1 MTRREMTAEVVAA
14 AGQAAA
20 AKTRPRRDLRPWRR
34 AIIGGVIVAIIAF
47 TAIFAP
53 LLAPFDPNADDLLNQ
68 LQPPVWAGGSWEH
81 PLGTDN
87 LGRDTLSRLIYGSRV
102 AMIVAIAAASGALI
116 LGTALA
122 LVAGYFGGLIDW
134 IVSRLVEL
142 WLCFPPVVLSLILI
156 VGFGVGLRN
165 VILAIILVD
174 WTRFCRVVRSEVL
187 VVRRNDYID
196 AARLSGFTHWRT
208 IRREVLPAVAPIIL
222 TILSLEMGIAV
233 IVEAILSF
241 VGMSVEST
249 IPAWGVMIADARK
262 DMYQSVWGLVLPI
275 LAIIFTVLGFNLLG
289 DGLRRALDPK
299 LRQRA
304 VH

>member
-1 MTRREMTAEVVAA
+1 MSERQVSEREMRAA
-14 AGQAAA
+14 AP
-20 AKTRPRRDLRPWRR
+20 AKMRGSLRPWTR
-34 AIIGGVIVAIIAF
+34 AIIGGSIVAVIAF
-47 TAIFAP
+47 AALAAP
-53 LLAPFDPNADDLLNQ
+53 WLAPHDPNEQDLLAQFL
-68 LQPPVWAGGSWEH
+68 PPAWAKNGVPEH

-102 AMIVAIAAASGALI
+102 AMIVAVAAASGALV
-116 LGTALA
+116 LGTVLA
-122 LVAGYFGGLIDW
+122 LLAGYFGGWVDW
-134 IVSRLVEL
+134 FVSRLVEL

-156 VGFGVGLRN
+156 VGFGVGLGN

-187 VVRRNDYID
+187 VVRRQDYID
-196 AARLSGFTHWRT
+196 AARLSGFSHLRT
-208 IRREVLPAVAPIIL
+208 LRREVLPAVAPLVI
-222 TILSLEMGIAV
+222 TVLSLEMGIAV

-262 DMYQSVWGLVLPI
+262 DIYQAVWGMVLPI
-275 LAIIFTVLGFNLLG
+275 LAITITVLGFNLLG
-289 DGLRRALDPK
+289 DGLRRVLDPK

-304 VH
+304 IV

>member
-1 MTRREMTAEVVAA
+1 MSGHEASAPVVAA
-14 AGQAAA
+14 ASAPA
-20 AKTRPRRDLRPWRR
+20 RRRGRLGPWTR
-34 AIIGGVIVAIIAF
+34 AIVGGTIVAFVAV
-47 TAIFAP
+47 TALAAP
-53 LLAPFDPNADDLLNQ
+53 WLAPHDPNDQDLLALL
-68 LQPPVWAGGSWEH
+68 LPPAWAEKGVPEH

-102 AMIVAIAAASGALI
+102 AMIVAIAAASGALV

-122 LVAGYFGGLIDW
+122 LVAGYFGGWVDW
-134 IVSRLVEL
+134 VVSRLVEL

-156 VGFGVGLRN
+156 VGFGVGLGN

-187 VVRRNDYID
+187 VVRRQDYID
-196 AARLSGFTHWRT
+196 AARLAGFSHWRT
-208 IRREVLPAVAPIIL
+208 LRREVLPAVAPLVI
-222 TILSLEMGIAV
+222 TVLSLEMGIAV

-262 DMYQSVWGLVLPI
+262 DIYQAVWGMVLPI
-275 LAIIFTVLGFNLLG
+275 LAITVTVLGFNLLG

-304 VH
+304 IQ

>member
-1 MTRREMTAEVVAA
+1 MSRRELA
-14 AGQAAA
+14 AGELGAVPA
-20 AKTRPRRDLRPWRR
+20 PRRQASLRPWRR
-34 AIIGGVIVAIIAF
+34 AIVGGAIVAVIAL
-47 TAIFAP
+47 AALLAP
-53 LLAPFDPNADDLLNQ
+53 LLAPYDPNEQDLLSQ
-68 LQPPVWAGGSWEH
+68 LLPPVWAGGNWEH

-102 AMIVAIAAASGALI
+102 AMIVAVAAAFGALV

-122 LVAGYFGGLIDW
+122 IVAGYFGGVVDW
-134 IVSRLVEL
+134 LVSRLVEL

-174 WTRFCRVVRSEVL
+174 WTRFCRVVRAEVL
-187 VVRRNDYID
+187 IVRRNDYID
-196 AARLSGFTHWRT
+196 AARLAGFSHWRT
-208 IRREVLPAVAPIIL
+208 IRREVLPAVTPLIL

-262 DMYQSVWGLVLPI
+262 DMYQAVWGLVLPI
-275 LAIIFTVLGFNLLG
+275 LAIIVTVLGFNLLG

-299 LRQRA
+299 LRQR
-304 VH
+304 VIQ

>member
-1 MTRREMTAEVVAA
+1 MSGSEAA
-14 AGQAAA
+14 AGQAGAVPA
-20 AKTRPRRDLRPWRR
+20 PRRRASLRPWRR
-34 AIIGGVIVAIIAF
+34 AIIGGVIVAVIVFA
-47 TAIFAP
+47 AIFAP
-53 LLAPFDPNADDLLNQ
+53 LLAPYDPNLPDFLAQ
-68 LQPPVWAGGSWEH
+68 LAPPVWAGGTWEH

-87 LGRDTLSRLIYGSRV
+87 LGQDTLSRLIYGSRV
-102 AMIVAIAAASGALI
+102 AIIVAVAAASGALI

-122 LVAGYFGGLIDW
+122 VVAGYFGGVVDW
-134 IVSRLVEL
+134 IISRLVEL

-174 WTRFCRVVRSEVL
+174 WTRFCRVVRAEVL
-187 VVRRNDYID
+187 IVRRNDYID
-196 AARLSGFTHWRT
+196 AARLAGFSHWRT
-208 IRREVLPAVAPIIL
+208 IRREVLPAVTPLIL

-262 DMYQSVWGLVLPI
+262 HMYQSVWGLVLPI
-275 LAIIFTVLGFNLLG
+275 LAIIVTVLGFNLLG

-299 LRQRA
+299 LRQR
-304 VH
+304 VIQ

>member
-1 MTRREMTAEVVAA
+1 MSRRELTAGAV
-14 AGQAAA
+14 GAA
-20 AKTRPRRDLRPWRR
+20 AKERRKWNLRPWRR
-34 AIIGGVIVAIIAF
+34 AIVGGVIIAIVALA
-47 TAIFAP
+47 AIFAP
-53 LLAPFDPNADDLLNQ
+53 VLAPYDPNETDLLAQ

-102 AMIVAIAAASGALI
+102 AMIVAVAAALGALV

-134 IVSRLVEL
+134 FVSRLVEL

-187 VVRRNDYID
+187 IVRRHDYID
-196 AARLSGFTHWRT
+196 AARLAGFTHWRT
-208 IRREVLPAVAPIIL
+208 IRREVLPAVAPLVL

-262 DMYQSVWGLVLPI
+262 EMYQAVWGLVLPI
-275 LAIIFTVLGFNLLG
+275 LAIIITVLGFNLLG

-304 VH
+304 IH

>member
-1 MTRREMTAEVVAA
+1 
-14 AGQAAA
+14 
-20 AKTRPRRDLRPWRR
+20 
-34 AIIGGVIVAIIAF
+34 
-47 TAIFAP
+47 
-53 LLAPFDPNADDLLNQ
+53 
-68 LQPPVWAGGSWEH
+68 
-81 PLGTDN
+81 
-87 LGRDTLSRLIYGSRV
+87 
-102 AMIVAIAAASGALI
+102 MIVAVAAASGALV

-122 LVAGYFGGLIDW
+122 IVAGYFGGIVDW

-174 WTRFCRVVRSEVL
+174 WTRFCRVVRAEVL

-196 AARLSGFTHWRT
+196 AARLAGFSHWRT
-208 IRREVLPAVAPIIL
+208 IRREVLPAVAPLIL

-262 DMYQSVWGLVLPI
+262 DMYQAVWGLVLPI
-275 LAIIFTVLGFNLLG
+275 LAIIVTVLGFNLLG

-299 LRQRA
+299 LRQR
-304 VH
+304 VIQ

>member
-1 MTRREMTAEVVAA
+1 MSRRELA
-14 AGQAAA
+14 AGRAGAVPARQ
-20 AKTRPRRDLRPWRR
+20 RRASLAPWRR
-34 AIIGGVIVAIIAF
+34 AIVGGVIVGVIALA
-47 TAIFAP
+47 AIFAP
-53 LLAPFDPNADDLLNQ
+53 LLAPYDPNEQDLLAQ
-68 LQPPVWAGGSWEH
+68 LLPPVWAGGGWEH

-102 AMIVAIAAASGALI
+102 AMIVAVAAASGALV

-122 LVAGYFGGLIDW
+122 IVAGYFGGIVDW
-134 IVSRLVEL
+134 LVSRLVEL

-174 WTRFCRVVRSEVL
+174 WTRFCRVVRAEVL
-187 VVRRNDYID
+187 IVRRNDYID
-196 AARLSGFTHWRT
+196 AARLAGFSHWRT
-208 IRREVLPAVAPIIL
+208 IRREVLPAVTPLIL

-262 DMYQSVWGLVLPI
+262 DMYQAVWGLVLPI
-275 LAIIFTVLGFNLLG
+275 LAIIITVLGFNLLG

-299 LRQRA
+299 LRQR
-304 VH
+304 VIQ

>member
-1 MTRREMTAEVVAA
+1 MSRSQPA
-14 AGQAAA
+14 AGQAGAMPA
-20 AKTRPRRDLRPWRR
+20 PRRRASLRPWRR
-34 AIIGGVIVAIIAF
+34 AIVGGAIVATIMLV
-47 TAIFAP
+47 AIFAP
-53 LLAPFDPNADDLLNQ
+53 LLALYDPNEQDLLNQ
-68 LQPPVWAGGSWEH
+68 LLPPVWAGGNWDH

-102 AMIVAIAAASGALI
+102 AMIVAVAAASGALV

-122 LVAGYFGGLIDW
+122 IVAGYFGGIVDW

-174 WTRFCRVVRSEVL
+174 WTRFCRVVRAEVL

-196 AARLSGFTHWRT
+196 AARLAGFSHWRT
-208 IRREVLPAVAPIIL
+208 IRREVLPAVAPLIL

-262 DMYQSVWGLVLPI
+262 DMYQAVWGLVLPI
-275 LAIIFTVLGFNLLG
+275 LAIIVTVLGFNLLG

-299 LRQRA
+299 LRQR
-304 VH
+304 VIQ

>member
-1 MTRREMTAEVVAA
+1 MSRRELAAEHVGAVPA
-14 AGQAAA
+14 
-20 AKTRPRRDLRPWRR
+20 PRRRASLRPWRR
-34 AIIGGVIVAIIAF
+34 AIVGGVIVAVIAL

-53 LLAPFDPNADDLLNQ
+53 LLAPYDPNEQDLLSQ
-68 LQPPVWAGGSWEH
+68 LLPPVWAGGGWEH

-87 LGRDTLSRLIYGSRV
+87 LGRDTLSRMIYGSRV
-102 AMIVAIAAASGALI
+102 AMIVAVAAASGALV

-122 LVAGYFGGLIDW
+122 IVAGYFGGVVDW
-134 IVSRLVEL
+134 LVSRLVEL

-174 WTRFCRVVRSEVL
+174 WTRFCRVVRAEVL
-187 VVRRNDYID
+187 IVRRNDYID
-196 AARLSGFTHWRT
+196 AARLAGFSHWRT
-208 IRREVLPAVAPIIL
+208 IRREVLPAVTPLIL

-262 DMYQSVWGLVLPI
+262 DMYQAVWGLVLPI
-275 LAIIFTVLGFNLLG
+275 LAIIITVLGFNLLG

-299 LRQRA
+299 LRQR
-304 VH
+304 VIQ

>member
-1 MTRREMTAEVVAA
+1 MSGRELAAEH
-14 AGQAAA
+14 AAA
-20 AKTRPRRDLRPWRR
+20 APAPRRR
-34 AIIGGVIVAIIAF
+34 AIVGGAIVAAIRLV
-47 TAIFAP
+47 AIFAP
-53 LLAPFDPNADDLLNQ
+53 RLAPYDPNEQDLLNQ
-68 LQPPVWAGGSWEH
+68 LLPPVWAGGNWDH

-102 AMIVAIAAASGALI
+102 AMIVAVAAASGALI

-122 LVAGYFGGLIDW
+122 VVAGYFGGIVDW

-174 WTRFCRVVRSEVL
+174 WTRFCRVVRADVL

-196 AARLSGFTHWRT
+196 AARLAGFSHWRT
-208 IRREVLPAVAPIIL
+208 IRREVLPAVAPLIL

-262 DMYQSVWGLVLPI
+262 DMYQAVWGLVLPV
-275 LAIIFTVLGFNLLG
+275 LAIIVTVLGFNLLG

-299 LRQRA
+299 LRQR
-304 VH
+304 VIQ